1 METNRPHTTVPFVDQ
16 RFTKQVFPKQAAVN
30 PIITTVP
37 FVDGRFTKQV
47 FPKQAAAKPI
57 IQGGTASDIAAY
69 EARDDVAE
77 GQAEVQAEVH
87 NAEVHNAES
96 QMVMQAML
104 NEVDAEYDVV
114 ESFEAD
120 ERGTKRDKDRSPAAA
135 SPSTAAPKRQK
146 GNVITEQPMS
156 SERTGT
162 SAQIEPA
169 VYGDQEPQ

>member
-1 METNRPHTTVPFVDQ
+1 METNRPHTTVPFVDE
-16 RFTKQVFPKQAAVN
+16 
-30 PIITTVP
+30 
-37 FVDGRFTKQV
+37 RFTKQV
-47 FPKQAAAKPI
+47 FPKQAAANPI
-57 IQGGTASDIAAY
+57 SQWGTASDIAAY
-69 EARDDVAE
+69 EARGDVAE
-77 GQAEVQAEVH
+77 GQAEVQAEGQAEGQ
-87 NAEVHNAES
+87 AEVHNAES

-162 SAQIEPA
+162 SAQIEPT
-169 VYGDQEPQ
+169 VYGESQ